1 MPSFFQQSGLDT
13 EANGSY
19 FYKVEFQRRAKTMP
33 KGDLL
38 GAFEQHVLLALIR
51 LGDNAYG
58 MTIRRQIEEKTK
70 RSVSLGAV
78 YATLDRLEGKNISPP
93 GRGLAR
99 PREQGGR
106 GGTSGSSGLE
116 CWPSMML
123 CMPSTPCR
131 DGLPARLAPD
141 QC

>member
-1 MPSFFQQSGLDT
+1 
-13 EANGSY
+13 
-19 FYKVEFQRRAKTMP
+19 MP

-78 YATLDRLEGKNISPP
+78 YATLDRLESKKYITSA
-93 GRGLAR
+93 RG
-99 PREQGGR
+99 PTCPNEQGGR
-106 GGTSGSSGLE
+106 GGTSGSSGL
-116 CWPSMML
+116 
-123 CMPSTPCR
+123 
-131 DGLPARLAPD
+131 D
-141 QC
+141 

>member
-1 MPSFFQQSGLDT
+1 
-13 EANGSY
+13 
-19 FYKVEFQRRAKTMP
+19 MP

-78 YATLDRLEGKNISPP
+78 YATLDRLEGKKYITSREGPDAP
-93 GRGLAR
+93 ERAGRARRYFRIERSGMLALDDALHAID
-99 PREQGGR
+99 
-106 GGTSGSSGLE
+106 TL
-116 CWPSMML
+116 
-123 CMPSTPCR
+123 R

>member
-1 MPSFFQQSGLDT
+1 LQKIGLDT
-13 EANGSY
+13 VPTGSY
-19 FYKVEFQRRAKTMP
+19 SYKVEIQRRVKAMP

-78 YATLDRLEGKNISPP
+78 YATLDRLESKNYICSRDGTDTPERA
-93 GRGLAR
+93 GRAR
-99 PREQGGR
+99 RYFRIEP
-106 GGTSGSSGLE
+106 SGL
-116 CWPSMML
+116 L
-123 CMPSTPCR
+123 ALDDALHAIDTLR
-131 DGLPARLAPD
+131 AGLPARLAPD
-141 QC
+141 RC